1 MVRTKR
7 LLGCIIPLYHGQI
20 ERTDLQEAWF
30 ARRRSDYGFVGRT
43 RCGLSG
49 WEPNPSHGLDLG
61 FGLSE
66 RAEGLLTSLTF
77 EEFLERAAALLWP
90 RQRQALLLMLC
101 NHVLVEGGRRPEQHP
116 VIQALLGA
124 FELDR
129 AWLEQHL
136 LSLRLLND
144 YAAFPQ

>member
-1 MVRTKR
+1 MGSWGELDADYPAGSLTPATALILALAYLRKESTVYAADGRSPAAWLPVQR
-7 LLGCIIPLYHGQI
+7 LDGVSPAQL
-20 ERTDLQEAWF
+20 
-30 ARRRSDYGFVGRT
+30 
-43 RCGLSG
+43 
-49 WEPNPSHGLDLG
+49 
-61 FGLSE
+61 E